1 MEPALTLPTA
11 SIAALPAGALRGL
24 DLSGG
29 SLAGLDLQARD
40 LCRADLS
47 AADLRGAD
55 LRGARLSATRLRRAC
70 LVDLRGAG
78 LSGRDLDAEG
88 ADLTGADLQ
97 SADLRGAILQD
108 ACLAKARLGG
118 ADLRGADLRAADLRG
133 ADLRLALLDG
143 ADLDGAVLEGALLDG
158 LRAQGARALRI
169 ADEAARAQL
178 AAAGAIDQPL
188 HQRARQAL
196 SRPAQFGQQ
205 GADAAL
211 RASRHLG
218 QWAQRARERISALTA
233 PRPGEESAAQR
244 RARTEQEREARLQD
258 WTTTRREADEQRRQ
272 DRSFRAARAQAQ
284 EAEATARR
292 NRRVGRFVPL
302 DPNPALPLRAA
313 TVDPKARLHAARAA
327 LRASLDLPAFRPPL
341 PFSAA
346 LLPSAPPVEA
356 PELPTP
362 APEALPSPEPVE
374 PAPLPVEAPPLGERL
389 AAFAARFKPRPR
401 PTWEQP
407 HQTEDGAL
415 DLRGARLGELDA
427 SGHDLRRA
435 RLDGLDLSAVRLS
448 RAQLAGASL
457 HRIRAEGGQL
467 DEIEAEGAQM
477 EGVRLRKASLAGA
490 RLMGARLVDAD
501 LREADLSRADLTGAD
516 LTGAD
521 LRGARL
527 DRTSLFGANLT
538 ACRLAD
544 TPLPDTVLDKAQLDQ
559 ADLAGVDWSSASV
572 VEADLSGALGVSN
585 RERAA
590 LGARGAKVGGVGLE
604 ELLGK
609 LAPRQLRAAL
619 AVLGLGAGAWLLAR
633 YLGAPDANLARREA
647 AAEQLRG
654 ADPAAASEAFSAL
667 AKEAAR
673 LDDKVGYLTEA
684 AELAALAGQT
694 TVAIALYETALGEAG
709 DEGMLGAG
717 VRVKLATFHSEAG
730 RWTEA
735 RFVIAPLLQAEGL
748 GADLRA
754 RAVLL
759 VEAANEALGVEADA
773 ELATLYQS
781 LSGLPDVEADL
792 RLATA
797 ELRSARGDHSGA
809 LAELEKAA
817 QLALGEE
824 QAARIL
830 GAKARV
836 LGRAGDLD
844 GAAAAYEALLTRSPP
859 PSVTAQAALLSL
871 ADVRG
876 RQGRT
881 EEAAAA
887 LAALLAI
894 PALDVQVHGRVLLLT
909 GQQAENAGDIVLAAG
924 RFREALGLPGL
935 DPETLDEA
943 RLSLARVLLQSGE
956 TEAAQEALAGLD
968 PEAAGA
974 VLFHAGLGEARSLL
988 DDNQAEAALERYEA
1002 LLATDPADRQL
1013 RSAARSGRAECL
1025 SRLGRVPEAVTL
1037 WRELLGELDASQGAE
1052 RANIEL
1058 SLAQGLLQGSQIEEA
1073 KAAYRALSLNSDA
1086 DIRFQGLLGLGEV
1099 ALASG
1104 ERARARDQ
1112 FQQVA
1117 DQAPDVA
1124 LQVQA
1129 LEELAQ
1135 MAQEDG
1141 RPAEALVAWRSLV
1154 GRLPASHPAAALAR
1168 VQLLSALLAAGD
1180 LAEAAALCESAVEL
1194 ASNPEDRAA
1203 ADIVCAEV
1211 VERTGDLAGAARR
1224 LDRLLTDTALPR
1236 DLRPDVAIALSRVRL
1251 NQGQA
1256 AAAAA
1261 AARAGL
1267 DGERDPAARAPL
1279 LSALVAA
1286 LEADPQADPAD
1297 LAGALADRDALAV
1310 ESPDL
1315 AGPVLQDAAG
1325 RALAA
1330 GRPDEAVSLLKRAA
1344 ALPIPDEDRL
1354 PILLE
1359 LAGALREIGDAKG
1372 AVAPLDEAIGLAR
1385 TLNDPHAA
1393 YLAALARAELD
1404 QANGELAAARSRL
1417 GAIQPPDAE
1426 ARVRWL
1432 ELRAG
1437 LALEAG
1443 DGAGALELFEE
1454 LGADAAGD
1462 AGVLASAL
1470 RGQGDALLA
1479 LGKPAEALSRYDRVV
1494 VGDPGLSGWVS
1505 LSAAQAL
1512 LALERPDE
1520 ARARLQ
1526 ALASSPD
1533 REVALQARIG
1543 ASDLLIEA
1551 EKAAE
1556 ALALLRGASASGM
1569 GGAWSATLSEA
1580 RARALAATG
1589 DRDGATAELQG
1600 LLTAFP
1606 KDPEARLPALLGLST
1621 LAEQGGDKAAALR
1634 FARQALQEAVEP
1646 GYREAA
1652 QSRIAALD

>member
-1 MEPALTLPTA
+1 MLEPALTPPTA

-24 DLSGG
+24 DLSGW
-29 SLAGLDLQARD
+29 SLAGLDLQGRD

-55 LRGARLSATRLRRAC
+55 LRDARLSATRLRRAC
-70 LVDLRGAG
+70 LVELRGAG

-97 SADLRGAILQD
+97 RADLRSAILLE
-108 ACLAKARLGG
+108 ACLAQARLGG
-118 ADLRGADLRAADLRG
+118 ADLRGADLRSADLRG

-143 ADLDGAVLEGALLDG
+143 ADLDGARLDGAWLEGA
-158 LRAQGARALRI
+158 RARGAHALHI
-169 ADEAARAQL
+169 TDEAARAQL
-178 AAAGAIDQPL
+178 AAAGAVDQPL
-188 HQRARQAL
+188 HQRARFAL
-196 SRPAQFGQQ
+196 SRPAQLGQQ

-211 RASRHLG
+211 RASRQLG
-218 QWAQRARERISALTA
+218 QWAQRARERLAALSAPKA
-233 PRPGEESAAQR
+233 GEETAAER
-244 RARTEQEREARLQD
+244 RGRAEQERKARLED
-258 WTTTRREADEQRRQ
+258 WTSARREADEQRRQ
-272 DRSFRAARAQAQ
+272 ERGFRAARAQAQ

-292 NRRVGRFVPL
+292 NRRVGRFVALEPA
-302 DPNPALPLRAA
+302 PALPPRPAA
-313 TVDPKARLHAARAA
+313 VDPQALLLARRVA
-327 LRASLDLPAFRPPL
+327 LRETLALRPFPAPTPFAAGPTRPAPAAPPAVEVALPAPP
-341 PFSAA
+341 AVEA
-346 LLPSAPPVEA
+346 LEPGPPPVDAPPM
-356 PELPTP
+356 
-362 APEALPSPEPVE
+362 
-374 PAPLPVEAPPLGERL
+374 GERL

-415 DLRGARLGELDA
+415 DLRGARLGEVDA
-427 SGHDLRRA
+427 SGQDLRRA

-457 HRIRAEGGQL
+457 HRSRAEGGQL
-467 DEIEAEGAQM
+467 DEIEAEGALM

-490 RLMGARLVDAD
+490 RLMGARLIDAD

-527 DRTSLFGANLT
+527 DRTSLYGANLT

-585 RERAA
+585 RERAE
-590 LGARGAKVGGVGLE
+590 LGARGAKVGGAGLE

-735 RFVIAPLLQAEGL
+735 RQVIAPLLQAEGL

-759 VEAANEALGVEADA
+759 VEAANEALGVEADT
-773 ELATLYQS
+773 ELAALYQS
-781 LSGLPDVEADL
+781 LAGLPDVEADL

-817 QLALGEE
+817 PLALGEE
-824 QAARIL
+824 QTARIL

-836 LGRAGDLD
+836 LGRSGDLD
-844 GAAAAYEALLTRSPP
+844 GAAAAYEALLLRSPP

-876 RQGRT
+876 RQGRS

-887 LAALLAI
+887 LATLLAI

-909 GQQAENAGDIVLAAG
+909 GQQAENDGDIVLAAG

-943 RLSLARVLLQSGE
+943 RLSLARVLLQGGE

-974 VLFHAGLGEARSLL
+974 VLFHAGLGEARALL

-1013 RSAARSGRAECL
+1013 SAAARSGRAECL

-1037 WRELLGELDASQGAE
+1037 WRALLGELEASQTAE

-1099 ALASG
+1099 ALAAG

-1168 VQLLSALLAAGD
+1168 VQLLSALLAAGA
-1180 LAEAAALCESAVEL
+1180 LPEAAALCESAVEQ
-1194 ASNPEDRAA
+1194 ASNPADRAA
-1203 ADIVCAEV
+1203 ADIVCAEI
-1211 VERTGDLAGAARR
+1211 VERTGDLGAAALR
-1224 LDRLLTDTALPR
+1224 LDRLMTDPELPR

-1251 NQGQA
+1251 TQGQA

-1297 LAGALADRDALAV
+1297 LARALADRDALAV

-1330 GRPDEAVSLLKRAA
+1330 GRPDEAVSLLQRAA

-1372 AVAPLDEAIGLAR
+1372 ATAPLDEAIRLAG
-1385 TLNDPHAA
+1385 TLKDPHAA

-1404 QANGELAAARSRL
+1404 QANGALAAARSRL
-1417 GAIQPPDAE
+1417 GALQPPDAE
-1426 ARVRWL
+1426 ARIRWL

-1443 DGAGALELFEE
+1443 DGAGALQLFEE
-1454 LGADAAGD
+1454 LGAEAAGD

-1479 LGKPAEALSRYDRVV
+1479 LGKPAEALSRYDRVA

-1551 EKAAE
+1551 DKAGE
-1556 ALALLRGASASGM
+1556 ALALLRGASATGM
-1569 GGAWSATLSEA
+1569 GGAWSATLGEA

-1600 LLTAFP
+1600 LLRTFP
-1606 KDPEARLPALLGLST
+1606 SDPEARLPALLGLST
-1621 LAEQGGDKAAALR
+1621 LAEQGGDKEAALR
-1634 FARQALQEAVEP
+1634 FARQALQEAADP